1 MCNFASKMR
10 TNKIIIF
17 LPLFLAMMLGVT
29 GCNSEDSE
37 DVTAIYHV
45 LDKNGHE
52 ASVFNYGDEILFE
65 LIVMNSSNHP
75 LKFEDWRMLQRDA
88 CVVYDSDG
96 QLYNPIP
103 NDNLMTYPVT
113 IEPGKP
119 YFCQLIWPWDRVPL
133 PIGKYYSTYTLNV
146 DKIYKTYTINFEIK

>member
-1 MCNFASKMR
+1 MKDIKKKFY
-10 TNKIIIF
+10 
-17 LPLFLAMMLGVT
+17 LPLFLILTLGCI

-65 LIVMNSSNHP
+65 VIVMNSSNHP

-88 CVVYDSDG
+88 FVVYDSDG

-103 NDNLMTYPVT
+103 NDNLMMYPVT

-119 YFCQLIWPWDRVPL
+119 YFFQLIWPWDRVSL

-146 DKIYKTYTINFEIK
+146 GDVYKTYTINFEIK